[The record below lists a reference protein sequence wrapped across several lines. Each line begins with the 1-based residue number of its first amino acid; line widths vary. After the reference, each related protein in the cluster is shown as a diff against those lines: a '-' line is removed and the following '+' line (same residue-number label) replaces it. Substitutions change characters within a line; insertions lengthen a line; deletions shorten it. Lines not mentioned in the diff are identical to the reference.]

1 MRQVKLDQRV
11 LVQAIRLIGKLIR
24 YSKGGLDDDERKEL
38 AYDLLSLG
46 AALLGDIVGQINA
59 SDT

>member
-46 AALLGDIVGQINA
+46 AALLGDIVGKIDA
-59 SDT
+59 SNS

>member
-1 MRQVKLDQRV
+1 MRKVKLDQRV

-46 AALLGDIVGQINA
+46 AALLGDIVGQIDA

>member
-46 AALLGDIVGQINA
+46 AALLGDIVGQIDA
-59 SDT
+59 SNS